1 MKTKLR
7 AIEHRAVSGVWLLGE
22 DFEDISISEETYSW
36 LWRNIYTICDNPRLV
51 KMFWANSSQ
60 YFDFRLQTVIPDHV
74 SQNGEIVVANQEQV
88 VKHNEERKRFLEFH
102 FALGGLLL
110 YKKQYKTINY
120 LFEYSQSQP
129 PNYPLLP
136 ETTTEIFQW
145 FEYFRNEFK
154 HRTPIDLR
162 YYFPELDNLG
172 NRRQVNFWI
181 CSYITV
187 LFLRQYSLDQYYTYQ
202 NFMEQPNLP
211 FDVLELS
218 SWLDSASFFER
229 CLNVILSNQELI
241 SDLEFKKTIEAKGEE
256 FGSFTTNLKE
266 AIKDKIGQ
274 QKLNAELSED
284 KIQNFY
290 SQSNEIILKAFEVYK
305 PIFVPKDDEHSK
317 SELKLSVNG
326 ERTIM
331 SKSAFTD
338 NDVPHLNYDTV
349 FAGAI
354 ATNKVKRL
362 IPNAFSIARTKRYLF
377 NKENVLVALNKIIG
391 NNNDIIIIGVN
402 IGYPTK
408 EILDTSKFKD
418 IIIYIPSTEYHLQ
431 DTLFV
436 LREKDLPAIEYK
448 VLNEDEKTELQLNC
462 INEELNLY
470 ASVID
475 INRDENKV
483 IKDKWNLENEPDNQ
497 DLKVQLAIVFLS
509 IIFWKNDREI
519 VQINIASEYRELGI
533 QNDINDVEPL
543 TMSEDKKNRK
553 PACNK

>member
-22 DFEDISISEETYSW
+22 DFEDIAISEETYSW

-60 YFDFRLQTVIPDHV
+60 YFDFRLQSEIADYD
-74 SQNGEIVVANQEQV
+74 SQNGEVVITNLEQV
-88 VKHNEERKRFLEFH
+88 EKRKEERKRFLEFH
-102 FALGGLLL
+102 YALGGLLL

-120 LFEYSQSQP
+120 IFEYSQSQP
-129 PNYPLLP
+129 PKYPLLP

-145 FEYFRNEFK
+145 FEYFGNEFK
-154 HRTPIDLR
+154 HRTPIDFR

-181 CSYITV
+181 CSYIAV
-187 LFLRQYSLDQYYTYQ
+187 LFLRQYSLHQYYTFQ
-202 NFMEQPNLP
+202 NFTTQPTLP
-211 FDVLELS
+211 NDVLELS

-229 CLNVILSNQELI
+229 CLNNVLSNNELI
-241 SDLEFKKTIEAKGEE
+241 ADLEFEKILETKGEE
-256 FGSFTTNLKE
+256 IASFTNKLKN

-290 SQSNEIILKAFEVYK
+290 SKSNEIISKAFEVYK
-305 PIFVPKDDEHSK
+305 PIFVPKDEEHSK
-317 SELKLSVNG
+317 SELKLTVNG

-338 NDVPHLNYDTV
+338 KDIPHLNYDTV

-354 ATNKVKRL
+354 ATNNIKRL
-362 IPNAFSIARTKRYLF
+362 IPNAFSIARTKRYLL
-377 NKENVLVALNKIIG
+377 NKENVLAALTKIIS
-391 NNNDIIIIGVN
+391 NNNDVIIIGVN
-402 IGYPTK
+402 IGYQTK
-408 EILDTSKFKD
+408 ENIDTSKFKG
-418 IIIYIPSTEYHLQ
+418 ILINIPSTEYHSQ

-436 LREKDLPAIEYK
+436 LRRKDLPAIEHK
-448 VLNEDEKTELQLNC
+448 DLKEDEKTELQLKC
-462 INEELNLY
+462 INEELKLY
-470 ASVID
+470 ASIID
-475 INRDENKV
+475 INKDENKE

-497 DLKVQLAIVFLS
+497 DLKVQLSIAFLS
-509 IIFWKNDREI
+509 IIYWKNERDI
-519 VQINIASEYRELGI
+519 IQINIASEYREQGI
-533 QNDINDVEPL
+533 QNDINDVAPISI
-543 TMSEDKKNRK
+543 TEDK
-553 PACNK
+553 